1 MIYVKNNYWIHFCI
15 LLHQWRLIWCIVFLI
30 MGLKIHKP
38 FLIYLW
44 NVRYAILRGG
54 SKVRQIRQLP
64 KVNFE
69 DNHSLSYDLRCKR
82 VVLDFF
88 TGKWGYGT

>member
-1 MIYVKNNYWIHFCI
+1 MK
-15 LLHQWRLIWCIVFLI
+15 IV
-30 MGLKIHKP
+30 MP
-38 FLIYLW
+38 YMRC
-44 NVRYAILRGG
+44 NRGG
-54 SKVRQIRQLP
+54 SKVRQIWQLP

-88 TGKWGYGT
+88 TGKWATGHKKAPDDKVATATNIFIDLAISFLCNGKMSVHFLLLSCR